1 MLLHATKKTH
11 ILPPFKKTN
20 LVLDE
25 IFSSATNLDRNKSR
39 FIQLLSRFIVVENIK
54 SNNRLVL
61 YRTKG
66 VYGLHACQR
75 HKDKKE
81 QCSAIPGNGMRTSG
95 QLTGSEVQVYQLEM
109 GARFFRKK
117 KKNRVHDP
125 QSRRDLTNFL
135 LLLFFFLIFITFQ
148 TT

>member
-11 ILPPFKKTN
+11 MLPQFKKTS
-20 LVLDE
+20 LILDE

-39 FIQLLSRFIVVENIK
+39 FVQLLSKFIVVENIK

-66 VYGLHACQR
+66 VYGLHACQI
-75 HKDKKE
+75 KKK

-117 KKNRVHDP
+117 KNRVHDP

-135 LLLFFFLIFITFQ
+135 LLLFFLIFITFQ